1 MPDAESQ
8 AGAEDEKRMQLIAH
22 ARKIL
27 EDDMKRRATPKPQTP
42 KPQRCLFK
50 YNLKN
55 LIQKMNFFEDS
66 FQWIDEK

>member
-1 MPDAESQ
+1 MSDFVRVPHSNVIEELPDAESQ

-42 KPQRCLFK
+42 KPQR
-50 YNLKN
+50 
-55 LIQKMNFFEDS
+55 
-66 FQWIDEK
+66 